1 MPLHLALLLPDGVSS
16 NSFRSK
22 QSLNR
27 TRLPQASDAWLS
39 LSAVLSWALSVM
51 KLKRGLHNKVT
62 RGKSIGERLAEINAD
77 LRSVVSGIAQSAK
90 RGALVL
96 DKMLD
101 AGATS
106 DDLTSTRLRP
116 LVSLFDHIDPTQL
129 RVERAMN
136 AQREKV
142 KLDDLPAFINKANE
156 RPEKR
161 RRINL
166 IEQELDKND
175 QPSRLLPERV
185 IGLSALNEKF
195 GSKSQVV
202 NHLLSLEQSFE
213 PADRAGDQFIPSI
226 AKFVQPGPERPSLL

>member
-1 MPLHLALLLPDGVSS
+1 
-16 NSFRSK
+16 
-22 QSLNR
+22 
-27 TRLPQASDAWLS
+27 
-39 LSAVLSWALSVM
+39 
-51 KLKRGLHNKVT
+51 
-62 RGKSIGERLAEINAD
+62 
-77 LRSVVSGIAQSAK
+77 
-90 RGALVL
+90 
-96 DKMLD
+96 
-101 AGATS
+101 
-106 DDLTSTRLRP
+106 
-116 LVSLFDHIDPTQL
+116 
-129 RVERAMN
+129 MN

-202 NHLLSLEQSFE
+202 NH
-213 PADRAGDQFIPSI
+213 PS
-226 AKFVQPGPERPSLL
+226 R